1 MPSIKS
7 IIGAVVVGFA
17 ALGTALPAQPKLSQS
32 AVSHYDLAK
41 RQNAAA
47 AAAGIT
53 DIDILQLFVILSTR
67 HHNH

>member
-7 IIGAVVVGFA
+7 IIGATVVGFA
-17 ALGTALPAQPKLSQS
+17 ALAAALPAQPKLSKS
-32 AVSHYDLAK
+32 AASHYDLAR

-53 DIDILQLFVILSTR
+53 DIDILQL
-67 HHNH
+67 

>member
-7 IIGAVVVGFA
+7 IIGAAAVGFA
-17 ALGTALPAQPKLSQS
+17 AIACALPAQPKLSDK
-32 AVSHYDLAK
+32 AVSLYNLAA

-53 DIDILQLFVILSTR
+53 DVDILQL
-67 HHNH
+67 